1 MFNTQ
6 PLDFGNLIDSN
17 NSEINN
23 DKTNINNYHTTPH
36 EFR

>member
-6 PLDFGNLIDSN
+6 PIDFGTLIDSN
-17 NSEINN
+17 NSEINK
-23 DKTNINNYHTTPH
+23 DKTANNYHTTPH